1 HVREGT
7 VTGRRDVLR
16 LWGLAAVG
24 LVFAPRAAR
33 ALARERTLSLYN
45 VHTEERLVIEY
56 ARRGRYQPDALRAVN
71 RLLRDHRSGDVY
83 PIDPDLLDLL
93 WELRTRMESHLPFS
107 VVSAYRSPQTNAA
120 MREEGHRV
128 AAHSFHMQ
136 GRAIDI
142 YLPDR
147 DLRLLHNAAAD
158 LRWGGVGYYPH
169 AGFVHVDTGPIR
181 YW

>member
-1 HVREGT
+1 
-7 VTGRRDVLR
+7 
-16 LWGLAAVG
+16 
-24 LVFAPRAAR
+24 
-33 ALARERTLSLYN
+33 
-45 VHTEERLVIEY
+45 
-56 ARRGRYQPDALRAVN
+56 
-71 RLLRDHRSGDVY
+71 
-83 PIDPDLLDLL
+83 
-93 WELRTRMESHLPFS
+93 LPFS

-120 MREEGHRV
+120 MRQEGHRV

-181 YW
+181 YWYPRPAPYRRPFCPRPSPPAARVPPSTL